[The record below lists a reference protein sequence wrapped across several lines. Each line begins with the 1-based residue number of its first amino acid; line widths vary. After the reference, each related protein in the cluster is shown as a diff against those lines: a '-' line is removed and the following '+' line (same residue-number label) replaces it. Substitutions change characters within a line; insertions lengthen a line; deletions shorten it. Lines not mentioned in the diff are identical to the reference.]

1 MSQIFLDHF
10 IEAHKAK
17 FEDALLEL
25 KNGQKETHWIW
36 FIFPIMRG
44 MGKSETA
51 QYYAIDDL
59 NEAKAFINHKY
70 LGSNYEECL
79 EAIFEHRGE
88 NIGAIMASRIDKW
101 KLRASLT
108 LFDLATS
115 EKGRKDLINSC
126 LNEFYDGT
134 KCLKTLK
141 KLQGS

>member
-1 MSQIFLDHF
+1 MPQVFLDHF

-44 MGKSETA
+44 LGKSETA
-51 QYYAIDDL
+51 QYYAIHDL

-79 EAIFEHRGE
+79 EAILEHRGE
-88 NIGAIMASRIDKW
+88 HIGAIMASRIDKW

-108 LFDLATS
+108 LFDLATL
-115 EKGRKDLINSC
+115 EKVKKDLINSC
-126 LNEFYDGT
+126 LMEFYDGT
-134 KCLKTLK
+134 KCSKTLQR
-141 KLQGS
+141 L

>member
-25 KNGQKETHWIW
+25 KNGRKETHWIW
-36 FIFPIMRG
+36 FIFPVIRG
-44 MGKSETA
+44 LGKSETA

-79 EAIFEHRGE
+79 EAILEYRGE

-115 EKGRKDLINSC
+115 EKGKKDQINSC
-126 LNEFYDGT
+126 LNEFYDGK
-134 KCLKTLK
+134 KCFKTLK
-141 KLQGS
+141 RL